1 GDYEVTYYTS
11 EAFAE
16 AGTPAIGNPEQYA
29 NTINGQIIWFRIERT
44 DSEGGCYAVGSFS
57 LHVDAP
63 MVLNAAPN
71 LTMCDAG
78 LPNDSTAE
86 FDLTVNEGIVL
97 GGEIFGVEV
106 KYHTSEAQAEVA
118 GVSISDPEHYNT
130 DGVSSQVIWMSVT
143 NENGCI
149 SVTSFTI
156 RVLPLPEPK
165 LNPEPL
171 EACEDEQFGGEGYFM
186 LSDKDIEI
194 ANNDPNLDIKYYY
207 SEADALAGADNT
219 EIPKEEW
226 LYSSTTI
233 VYVRVSSQPHI
244 ESEVCTV
251 VLPLELI
258 VNEKPVIPEIGPY

>member
-1 GDYEVTYYTS
+1 
-11 EAFAE
+11 
-16 AGTPAIGNPEQYA
+16 
-29 NTINGQIIWFRIERT
+29 
-44 DSEGGCYAVGSFS
+44 
-57 LHVDAP
+57 
-63 MVLNAAPN
+63 
-71 LTMCDAG
+71 
-78 LPNDSTAE
+78 
-86 FDLTVNEGIVL
+86 
-97 GGEIFGVEV
+97 
-106 KYHTSEAQAEVA
+106 
-118 GVSISDPEHYNT
+118 
-130 DGVSSQVIWMSVT
+130 MSVT

-171 EACEDEQFGGEGYFM
+171 ESCEDEQFGGEGYFM

-233 VYVRVSSQPHI
+233 VYVRVSTQPHI

-258 VNEKPVIPEIGPY
+258 VNEKPVIPEIGPYLHCETDATGYHQFDMSEKEGEVLGSRNRSEERRVGTEGSAR